1 MADFPDQ
8 QDFSDQQASP
18 DQAPPGQTPPDDQT
32 LVARLHQL
40 RARIAAAATESGRR
54 PQDVQLLLATKT
66 VPAERIAVAL
76 RAGCTLIGENR
87 VQEIAGKADA
97 LQAIPHSTQLIGHLQ
112 SNKVN
117 AVLPLIDGM
126 HSLDSAELAQRIDR
140 RLAGEAAGRTLQVM
154 IQVNVSGEDSK
165 SGVAP
170 EATAALA
177 DAVRSC
183 PRLELTGLMTIGLN
197 STDLAAVRHG
207 YARLRE
213 LRDAIVPGGELS
225 MGMSGDFPDAIAEG
239 ATVVRLG
246 SAVFGNRRPTG

>member
-1 MADFPDQ
+1 MADSPDQ
-8 QDFSDQQASP
+8 QAPP
-18 DQAPPGQTPPDDQT
+18 DQEALDEQGPPDDNA
-32 LVARLHQL
+32 LIARLHQL
-40 RARIAAAATESGRR
+40 RDRIADAATESGRQ

-76 RAGCTLIGENR
+76 RAAFTLIGENR
-87 VQEIAGKADA
+87 VQEIVGKADA

-112 SNKVN
+112 RNKVN

-140 RLAGEAAGRTLQVM
+140 RLTGDEAGRMLPVM

-170 EATAALA
+170 EAAAALA
-177 DAVRSC
+177 DAVRGC

-197 STDLAAVRHG
+197 STDLAEVRRG

-225 MGMSGDFPDAIAEG
+225 MGMSGDFADAIAEG

-246 SAVFGNRRPTG
+246 SAAFGNRRPTG